1 VRKKRVLLVSAVAVL
16 GVAGLFGH
24 SGATSMSGV
33 VLAPESDPPF
43 WTALGWV
50 GRLVTVYAHYPFET
64 HTSDLIWEICAFSV
78 ALLGLGFRFYTAGL
92 TAGGGRSIAG
102 NRLDTTGPYSL
113 VRHPLACANI
123 VITTGLS
130 MFPHGWVLPLVVMM
144 IAVPYYRRR
153 IRRDDAMLRAQFGA
167 DFERWAARVRALLPR
182 PSGYVPPERPFEWR
196 RLTRREYSLGAVIL
210 LVPMVIDVVEDF
222 VQTMTLVIDPVWSIV
237 AVFGVALLTG
247 VEVTDLRATNP
258 SGVVDRFRTRY
269 TDFQEGKTLA
279 AGILTDIERLLK
291 GISASGSLDHIRN
304 HIDVLGDVARAGQ
317 RATADHV
324 LQIPAR
330 FGDYLV
336 YHAHVDRMDL
346 LGHLAVPV
354 AALHARLKVL
364 EEMQALQEGQ
374 KRRLEEAR
382 DTIDPNSLIVLYR
395 QILEFTQQTVTQA
408 QALVPQLRAFA
419 SRRRLSEWAPQANGF
434 LFIGAH
440 PRPRNVP
447 ALIALGRRIRESYKI
462 LAILVLNTLLIA
474 AALELAS
481 RALTDLRGASRSANQ
496 SAPDPREKSSYYLG
510 KTWAPQYWREF
521 KLSRKT
527 QYLSY
532 VVWRRAPFTGA
543 TINIDDGGIRRT
555 PGAVCGGGSY
565 KVFVFG
571 GSPIWGTGS
580 PDWGTIPAYL
590 QAALA
595 KRESRPVCVVNFGE
609 SAYVST
615 QSVITLLTRLQ
626 AGDVPDL
633 TLFYDGPND
642 VYAAFQSGRPT
653 VHENVGSIAHMF
665 ERRGE
670 AESNPLSE
678 LLDRSAL
685 FRVSRG
691 LVNSLAQAP
700 PPTLLTYE
708 TMGIDRTTLTEAVVR
723 TYLDNYNVVD
733 ALAHKYGFKY
743 AFFWPAYISA
753 GKKHLTAEEEALKRE
768 VDPSLAKLYASVY
781 HTMESRIPQHA
792 NLHSL
797 SSVFDGHDSL
807 IWIDDA
813 HVTPVGN
820 ELIADGMLRAVGRRE
835 H

>member
-1 VRKKRVLLVSAVAVL
+1 
-16 GVAGLFGH
+16 
-24 SGATSMSGV
+24 
-33 VLAPESDPPF
+33 
-43 WTALGWV
+43 
-50 GRLVTVYAHYPFET
+50 
-64 HTSDLIWEICAFSV
+64 
-78 ALLGLGFRFYTAGL
+78 
-92 TAGGGRSIAG
+92 
-102 NRLDTTGPYSL
+102 
-113 VRHPLACANI
+113 
-123 VITTGLS
+123 
-130 MFPHGWVLPLVVMM
+130 
-144 IAVPYYRRR
+144 
-153 IRRDDAMLRAQFGA
+153 MLRAQFGA

-182 PSGYVPPERPFEWR
+182 PSGYVPSEQPFEWR
-196 RLTRREYSLGAVIL
+196 RLTRREYSLGAVML
-210 LVPMVIDVVEDF
+210 LVPIVIDVVEDF
-222 VQTMTLVIDPVWSIV
+222 VETTTLVFDPVWSIV

-247 VEVTDLRATNP
+247 VEVTDLRATN
-258 SGVVDRFRTRY
+258 
-269 TDFQEGKTLA
+269 
-279 AGILTDIERLLK
+279 
-291 GISASGSLDHIRN
+291 
-304 HIDVLGDVARAGQ
+304 
-317 RATADHV
+317 
-324 LQIPAR
+324 
-330 FGDYLV
+330 
-336 YHAHVDRMDL
+336 
-346 LGHLAVPV
+346 
-354 AALHARLKVL
+354 
-364 EEMQALQEGQ
+364 
-374 KRRLEEAR
+374 
-382 DTIDPNSLIVLYR
+382 
-395 QILEFTQQTVTQA
+395 
-408 QALVPQLRAFA
+408 
-419 SRRRLSEWAPQANGF
+419 
-434 LFIGAH
+434 LFIGGR
-440 PRPRNVP
+440 PRPRDVQ
-447 ALIALGRRIRESYKI
+447 ALLAFGRRIRHSYKI
-462 LAILVLNTLLIA
+462 VAILVLNTLLIA

-481 RALTDLRGASRSANQ
+481 RALTDLRDVSRSPNQ

-521 KLSRKT
+521 ELSRKV

-595 KRESRPVCVVNFGE
+595 KLESRPVCVVNFGE

-626 AGDVPDL
+626 TGDVPDL
-633 TLFYDGPND
+633 TFFYDGPND

-653 VHENVGSIAHMF
+653 VHENVGSVARIF
-665 ERRGE
+665 EHRGE
-670 AESNPLSE
+670 VESNPLSE

-708 TMGIDRTTLTEAVVR
+708 TMGIDRTALTEAVVR

-768 VDPSLAKLYASVY
+768 VDPSLAKLHASVY
-781 HTMESRIPQHA
+781 HTMESRIPQYA

-797 SSVFDGHDSL
+797 SSIFDGHDSL

-820 ELIADGMLRAVGRRE
+820 ELIADAMLRAVGRRA